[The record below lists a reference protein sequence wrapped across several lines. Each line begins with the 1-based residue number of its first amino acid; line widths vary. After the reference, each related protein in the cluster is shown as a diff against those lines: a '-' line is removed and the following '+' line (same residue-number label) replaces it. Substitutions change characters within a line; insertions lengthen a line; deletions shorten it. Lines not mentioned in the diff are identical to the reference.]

1 MTYVREKHSE
11 TTLKSSFHN
20 NNMQL
25 KAIGKTVTKKTELIS
40 SGSVTKIASCGQC
53 FSEHSE
59 KCSSFVFSL

>member
-25 KAIGKTVTKKTELIS
+25 KAIGENSHEKKRNSFL
-40 SGSVTKIASCGQC
+40 VGQ
-53 FSEHSE
+53 
-59 KCSSFVFSL
+59 